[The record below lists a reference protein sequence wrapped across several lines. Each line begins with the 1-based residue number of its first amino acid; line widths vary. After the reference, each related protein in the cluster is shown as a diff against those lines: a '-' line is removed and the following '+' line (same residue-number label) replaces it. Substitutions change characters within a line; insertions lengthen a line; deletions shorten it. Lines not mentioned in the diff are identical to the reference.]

1 MAITDKERR
10 DLFTAFEE
18 WMGTDNANTA
28 MELLPTQPADQLV
41 TRSDLHAFGAELRAE
56 MIDRFATAKAET
68 QRLIIAG
75 MVGNAI
81 AVITALAV

>member
-56 MIDRFATAKAET
+56 MIDRFATAKVET

-81 AVITALAV
+81 AVITALAA